1 MQTVWG
7 WLPAIYL
14 FLGGLGAGAFLVAA
28 VIELTNKRYE
38 FDFCAITLVGATIP
52 GPVIALGAVIL
63 IFDLGAG
70 LREPWRIAYM
80 LTHFT
85 SAMTWGVWILSL
97 FIPLSFLYGFLEVM
111 DTYPSAWGWV
121 KSRKWARKL
130 TFLHR
135 LPVRRVKRIVARVG
149 SVFAV
154 GTAIYTGVLLSAV
167 GPAMPFWSTWVLPF
181 IPLPILPFLFLVSAL
196 STGVGVTVD
205 VAATLVAP
213 DVYQY
218 IRRLPLIHL
227 AIIGIE
233 TLLLGFLLITAFLQ
247 GGAAAASAR
256 DIVIGPHSI
265 VFWVLIVIPGFVY
278 PFIVH
283 AYAAGL
289 GRHSPASG
297 LGSGIGIVVSGLFL
311 RYLIIVS
318 GIPAVL

>member
-1 MQTVWG
+1 MQTAWG

-38 FDFCAITLVGATIP
+38 FEFCAITLVGATIP
-52 GPVIALGAVIL
+52 GPVVALGAVLL

-85 SAMTWGVWILSL
+85 SVMTWGVWILSI
-97 FIPLSFLYGFLEVM
+97 FIPLAFVYGFLEVM
-111 DTYPSAWGWV
+111 DVYPSVWEWI

-130 TFLHR
+130 AFLR
-135 LPVRRVKRIVARVG
+135 DFPVRRVKRRVAAVG
-149 SVFAV
+149 SFFALGV
-154 GTAIYTGVLLSAV
+154 AVYTGILLSAV
-167 GPAMPFWSTWVLPF
+167 GPAIPFWSTWVLPF
-181 IPLPILPFLFLVSAL
+181 IPIPMLPLLFLVSAL
-196 STGVGVTVD
+196 STGVGITVD
-205 VAATLVAP
+205 LAATLVVP
-213 DVYQY
+213 DVCRY

-227 AIIGIE
+227 AMIGIE
-233 TLLLGFLLITAFLQ
+233 TLLLGFLLITAFLN
-247 GGAAAASAR
+247 GGAAAQSAH
-256 DIVIGPHSI
+256 DIVVGPHSV

-297 LGSGIGIVVSGLFL
+297 LGSGIGIVMAGLFL
-311 RYLIIVS
+311 RYLIVVS
-318 GIPAVL
+318 GVPAFL